1 MQQPD
6 DEDHVKEVYARFGLA
21 VYCAQV
27 LEHGLVN
34 ALVILDLIPNRR
46 HLATSREQ
54 WGADVDAFMDRNFE
68 VTMGRLLRK
77 LHQVT
82 QVPPNLEEQLKKALE
97 DRNWLVHGYF
107 RDRSDV
113 FMSYAGRE
121 QMLQEIDDCR
131 DRLVAADRRL
141 EEITTPIR
149 QRAGITD
156 DVLEREYR
164 RMLVESRR
172 DA

>member
-1 MQQPD
+1 MQHS
-6 DEDHVKEVYARFGLA
+6 DEGDHVKEVYARFGLA

-34 ALVILDLIPNRR
+34 ALLILDLIPNRR
-46 HLATSREQ
+46 HLANSRER

-68 VTMGRLLRK
+68 ATMGRLLRK

-82 QVPPNLEEQLKKALE
+82 HVPPDLEAQLTKALE
-97 DRNWLVHGYF
+97 ARNWLIHGYF
-107 RDRSDV
+107 RDRSDE

-131 DRLVAADRRL
+131 EQLVAADRRL
-141 EEITTPIR
+141 EEITTPVR
-149 QRAGITD
+149 QQAGITD
-156 DVLEREYR
+156 EVLEREYQ
-164 RMLVESRR
+164 RMLVECRR